1 MLNETEKQSIA
12 KAIEIKKESFNKL
25 NALNEEAK
33 NIKKTISEK
42 TKACVLAYTV
52 DAEQV
57 VDGVKIKLS
66 NSQLRELFI
75 DESCAVEKEELSNIE
90 LAIKKNLN
98 EIAKAG
104 TIRIRATEH
113 FADGVGQ
120 GER

>member
-98 EIAKAG
+98 EIVKADDVIKYYDIITRG
-104 TIRIRATEH
+104 
-113 FADGVGQ
+113 
-120 GER
+120 

>member
-52 DAEQV
+52 DAEQ
-57 VDGVKIKLS
+57 S
-66 NSQLRELFI
+66 
-75 DESCAVEKEELSNIE
+75 
-90 LAIKKNLN
+90 
-98 EIAKAG
+98 
-104 TIRIRATEH
+104 
-113 FADGVGQ
+113 
-120 GER
+120 